1 LLPEIEHLAESAD
14 ATLAAAGRVPTAEV
28 PATMRTPPRLATA
41 EPAIRPMAAK
51 K

>member
-1 LLPEIEHLAESAD
+1 MLPEIEHLAESAD
-14 ATLAAAGRVPTAEV
+14 ATLAAAGRVLTAEV
-28 PATMRTPPRLATA
+28 PATMRTPPRLAKA